1 MIMMITNTEEE
12 ETLELYLI
20 SRLIKIITN
29 Q

>member
-12 ETLELYLI
+12 ETLEVYLI